1 MNWQPP
7 SFPPHRHRTTQQQQ
21 VGQLIIA
28 GALVIFLPQLPLGNY
43 LLYPFTI
50 LTTWFHEM
58 GHGLAALALGW
69 EFERLVLLAD
79 GSGYAESYSPADP
92 GALAAAFVSLGG
104 PLGPSVIGAAL
115 IAATRRHEWWRPAL
129 YALAA
134 IILLSTLIWVRS
146 MVGFVVLPLIAA
158 ALVAIALRA
167 RGGLVRFSVQFLGV
181 LGALSMLRDWHYLFS
196 YSGMI
201 GGRPMLSDTGALE
214 QALWLPYWLWA
225 IVIIA
230 ISAAMVGAALK
241 FALAEDGGPHR

>member
-7 SFPPHRHRTTQQQQ
+7 SFPSQRRTSQQQQ

-69 EFERLVLLAD
+69 DFERLVLLSD
-79 GSGYAESYSPADP
+79 GSGYAESYSPPNP
-92 GALAAAFVSLGG
+92 GAFATALVSLGG

-115 IAATRRHEWWRPAL
+115 IAATRRHELWRPAL

-134 IILLSTLIWVRS
+134 IILVSTLIWVRS
-146 MVGFVVLPLIAA
+146 LVGFLVLPLIAA
-158 ALVAIALRA
+158 ALIGIALRA
-167 RGGLVRFSVQFLGV
+167 RDGLVRFAVQFLGV

-196 YSGMI
+196 HSAVI
-201 GGRPMLSDTGALE
+201 GGRPMLSDTGAIE
-214 QALWLPYWLWA
+214 EALWLPYWLWA

-230 ISAAMVGAALK
+230 ASGAMVGAALK
-241 FALAEDGGPHR
+241 YALAEDGGPHG

>member
-1 MNWQPP
+1 VNWQPP

-92 GALAAAFVSLGG
+92 GALATAFVSLGG

-167 RGGLVRFSVQFLGV
+167 RGGLVRFAVQFLGV